1 MKLGRVIGV
10 VWATQKV
17 PEVKGC
23 RLYLVQPVNSSG
35 KDYNH
40 PLVVA
45 DPESLAAPG
54 DKIVYVT
61 NTDATQAFKSGFAP
75 VNAAVVKL
83 VDDIE

>member
-1 MKLGRVIGV
+1 VKLGKVIGV

-17 PEVKGC
+17 PEISGC
-23 RLYLVQPVNSSG
+23 RLYLVQPVNAAG
-35 KDYNH
+35 EKYQT

-61 NTDATQAFKSGFAP
+61 ILTLLRPLSQDS
-75 VNAAVVKL
+75 L
-83 VDDIE
+83 R